1 MWILTILCSL
11 RKGLF
16 FSQYKINNNFYC
28 YVYCFR
34 FVLSCVSELDVV
46 STVIQAIPHSVSQP
60 FVKSLLKHLLHCM
73 IERMD
78 HVDQEMIM
86 KVIQGVEL
94 STTTASEVLRYV

>member
-1 MWILTILCSL
+1 M
-11 RKGLF
+11 
-16 FSQYKINNNFYC
+16 
-28 YVYCFR
+28 
-34 FVLSCVSELDVV
+34 